1 MSDPKGPKVELPEDL
16 VAELEQSAADTP
28 EPSGPETTAAEASAT
43 SAKRAGADED
53 AASELD
59 ELKDKYLRLAADF
72 DNHKRRNLKE
82 RQEVFNYGNE
92 NLIKELLP
100 VVDNLERAIGHVGGA
115 EEAGE
120 AKPLL
125 EGIELTYRSLM
136 QALEKVGVVQVR
148 PEGGAFDPKLHEA
161 VRQVDTDE
169 HPPGHIVEVMQTGY
183 LLMDRLLRPALV
195 VVAGGRAETPD

>member
-1 MSDPKGPKVELPEDL
+1 MSDPKGPKVELPEEL
-16 VAELEQSAADTP
+16 VAELEQSAADAP
-28 EPSGPETTAAEASAT
+28 EPAAPETTAPEASAT
-43 SAKRAGADED
+43 ADAGGGADED
-53 AASELD
+53 AASELAA
-59 ELKDKYLRLAADF
+59 LKDRYLRLAADF

-100 VVDNLERAIGHVGGA
+100 VIDNLERAIGHVSR
-115 EEAGE
+115 EEQVGE
-120 AKPLL
+120 AKQLL
-125 EGIELTYRSLM
+125 EGVELTYRSLM

-161 VRQVDTDE
+161 VRQVDSEE
-169 HPPGHIVEVMQTGY
+169 HAPGDIVEVMQTGY

-195 VVAGGRAETPD
+195 VVAGARAEASE